1 VSASAFGFDTH
12 RHRLTLDGFD
22 IPSVTQILGDGL
34 PKPALKFWAA
44 KSVAEWAYDHRDAW
58 KDLPRDAAVDLLK
71 REPLRFTKKKAN
83 VGTAVHAAVNAYAE
97 GAEVPELNDEEYGY
111 YNAALAYLDEQQVE
125 VLRSEA
131 TVYSRTHH
139 YGGTFDLLAR
149 KKAPYGVDPN
159 PATIRDFKT
168 SKAVYPDVA
177 LQLVAYA
184 RADFIGDAATGEEIP
199 LPPVTEGEIV
209 RLDSSGSYEAVPVA
223 LDDAVW
229 ETFLHVFG
237 VRNWTRELAPTVLK
251 PALRR
256 AA

>member
-1 VSASAFGFDTH
+1 VNFGYDDAKH
-12 RHRLTLDGFD
+12 AYQLDGIE
-22 IPSVTQILGDGL
+22 IPSVTQILSAGL

-58 KDLPRDAAVDLLK
+58 KDLPRSAAVDLLK
-71 REPLRFTKKKAN
+71 REPLRFTKHRAN
-83 VGTAVHAAVNAYAE
+83 VGTAVHAAINAYVERQDASD
-97 GAEVPELNDEEYGY
+97 LSDEEYGY

-125 VLRSEA
+125 VVRSEA
-131 TVYSRTHH
+131 TVYSRAHH

-237 VRNWTRELAPTVLK
+237 VRNWTREIAPTVLK